1 MPDQF
6 DVLIVS
12 TRAEDRKALMH
23 VLDKLSANVFSCSTL
38 GQAQEALARQTIQL
52 VFCDQRL
59 PDGTYRDLVATRQA
73 GLKTPPVVVTSRVGG
88 WEDYTEATGLGA
100 FDLIPCPLHP
110 TDVELAVI
118 RAMHAQEQKAARATA

>member
-1 MPDQF
+1 MLNPF
-6 DVLIVS
+6 DVLVVS
-12 TRAEDRKALMH
+12 TRAEDRKALMQ

-38 GQAQEALARQTIQL
+38 GQAQEVLARQTIKL

-59 PDGTYRDLVATRQA
+59 PDGTYRDLVAARQA

-88 WEDYTEATGLGA
+88 WEDYTEATRLGA

-118 RAMHAQEQKAARATA
+118 RAMRVQEQKAACATA